1 MTSIAPMIVVY
12 EMASLMQKFW
22 IVEPPES
29 KHQATDNILTVPR
42 QLHAS
47 LKAFDS
53 SRLSAAIG

>member
-1 MTSIAPMIVVY
+1 MIVVY

-47 LKAFDS
+47 LKVFDS